1 MLPAHAD
8 PVAPVLLA
16 LAWLGL
22 GAAIGGHLVQRL
34 GVPAVVGELGFGLLV
49 GNLGYWT
56 GSPTLVVLRTGEPV
70 RRMAEWA
77 WLHGATLAEAVR
89 QLLPPGADTER
100 LAAALATPAGL
111 GAVSVYLF
119 VDQLSRLAVVFLLFL
134 VGLEMRLEELA
145 RVGMR
150 AVAVAVTGVVA
161 PLVLGAAVVRWLAPA
176 GLSRELY
183 VGGVLTA
190 TSVGITAR
198 VLADLHQMHRREA
211 HLILGAAVVDD
222 VLGLLLLAVLAA
234 LVVGG
239 GVTVSGLAGLAA
251 GAVLFVGGA
260 IAAGLWLLPR
270 LAQHRLWRRLGL
282 ARAQLAV
289 GVVLAFLLAWVAGRM
304 GLATII
310 GAFAAG
316 VLVERL
322 LGDRPA
328 EQPSLR
334 ERLSPLEVLVVPLFF
349 VLLGLQVRLET
360 LASPPALVL
369 GGALLVAAVA
379 GKLAAGLAAG
389 PGVDRRVV
397 GLGMLPRGEV
407 GLLFASVG
415 RSIGA
420 LTDAE
425 FSALV
430 LVAVLTTLAS
440 PVLLARALGAE

>member
-1 MLPAHAD
+1 MQAAHAD

-16 LAWLGL
+16 LVWLGL
-22 GAAIGGHLVQRL
+22 GAALGGRLMQRL

-49 GNLGYWT
+49 GNLGYWI
-56 GSPTLVVLRTGEPV
+56 GSPTLMVLRTGEPV
-70 RRMAEWA
+70 RRLAEWA
-77 WLHGATLAEAVR
+77 WVHGATLAEAAR
-89 QLLPPGADTER
+89 HLLPPGAATER
-100 LAAALATPAGL
+100 VAAALATPAGL
-111 GAVSVYLF
+111 EAVSVYLF
-119 VDQLSRLAVVFLLFL
+119 VDQVSRLAVVFLMFL

-145 RVGMR
+145 RVGVR
-150 AVAVAVTGVVA
+150 AVAVAATGVVA

-176 GLSRELY
+176 GLPRELY
-183 VGGVLTA
+183 IGGVLTA

-198 VLADLHQMHRREA
+198 VLTDLHQMHRREA

-234 LVVGG
+234 EVVGG
-239 GVTVSGLAGLAA
+239 GVTAGAMGALAA
-251 GAVLFVGGA
+251 GAVVFVGGA
-260 IAAGLWLLPR
+260 MAAGLWVLPR
-270 LAQHRLWRRLGL
+270 LARHRLWRRLGL
-282 ARAQLAV
+282 GRARLAV
-289 GVVLAFLLAWVAGRM
+289 GVVLAFLLAWVASRI
-304 GLATII
+304 GLATIV

-322 LGDRPA
+322 LGDAPA

-334 ERLSPLEVLVVPLFF
+334 ELLSPLELLVVPLFF
-349 VLLGLQVRLET
+349 VLLGLEVRLET
-360 LASPPALVL
+360 LASRPALVL
-369 GGALLVAAVA
+369 GGALLGAAVA

-389 PGVDRRVV
+389 SGLRRWVV

-430 LVAVLTTLAS
+430 LVAVLTTLVS
-440 PVLLARALGAE
+440 PVLLARALQTQ

>member
-322 LGDRPA
+322 LADRPA

-334 ERLSPLEVLVVPLFF
+334 ELLSPLEVLVVPLFF

-360 LASPPALVL
+360 LASRPALVL

-389 PGVDRRVV
+389 RGVRRWTV

-420 LTDAE
+420 LNDAE

-440 PVLLARALGAE
+440 PVLLARALRAE